1 MTSSPAIDVVLVSGV
16 VFVVVM
22 VLARIHALF
31 QRRGSKGADGA
42 PTKTTTGPNR
52 RDQSATPS
60 KVSAKVAAKVT
71 AGGSAS

>member
-1 MTSSPAIDVVLVSGV
+1 MTSSPGINVVLVSVV
-16 VFVVVM
+16 VFAVVM

-42 PTKTTTGPNR
+42 PTKTTTEPNR

-60 KVSAKVAAKVT
+60 KVAAKVT
-71 AGGSAS
+71 ADGTAS